1 MMVCYQYDETRIRG
15 IQGWFNKKNL
25 MTVRDLRGMRERITP
40 KTYRKRLDKDK
51 RNIGS
56 LLDEWGRMYTP
67 DEMTNV
73 TVSNFVNGD
82 QYGGLWNLD
91 SHEIYENWKKRIQ
104 SMRYVFREDIETLVN
119 DSKETNFFFG
129 KGGKNPLLL
138 EYVNRKIVTL
148 ETFIILNQLYN
159 LFDKYDKELYDPRW
173 EKLKLLCEKYLVFL
187 NINYD
192 EYKKEM
198 LDISK
203 KL

>member
-1 MMVCYQYDETRIRG
+1 MTR
-15 IQGWFNKKNL
+15 QGYEAYKVWNPLYVWFNKKNL

-40 KTYRKRLDKDK
+40 KTYRKRLNKDK

-73 TVSNFVNGD
+73 TVANFVNGD
-82 QYGGLWNLD
+82 HYGGLWNLD
-91 SHEIYENWKKRIQ
+91 SHKIYENWKKRIQ
-104 SMRYVFREDIETLVN
+104 SMTYVFREDIEMLVN
-119 DSKETNFFFG
+119 ESNETNFFFG
-129 KGGKNPLLL
+129 EGGKNPLLL
-138 EYVNRKIVTL
+138 QYVNRKMVTL

-159 LFDKYDKELYDPRW
+159 LFDKYDKELNDPRW
-173 EKLKLLCEKYLVFL
+173 PKLKLLCEKYLVFL